1 MKILFLDIDGVLNSR
16 RYDRTRDWNK
26 QTDID
31 ESRLPLLK
39 EIVSQTDAVI
49 VLSST
54 WRVHWNRDGALCDED
69 GKYINDTFARCG
81 LRVYDKTPDLGR
93 QADRKDEI
101 NAYLAQAEG
110 VEKFAVLDDYR
121 FGWGELSEYVVLTS
135 PYRGRGLEREHVE
148 KAVAVLK

>member
-16 RYDRTRDWNK
+16 RYDQTRDWTK

-39 EIVSQTDAVI
+39 EIVTATGARI

-54 WRVHWNRDGALCDED
+54 WRVHWNGDKSLCDED
-69 GKYINDTFARCG
+69 GKYIDETFAKYG
-81 LRVYDKTPDLGR
+81 LQIFGKTPDLGIR
-93 QADRKDEI
+93 ADRKDEI
-101 NAYLAQAEG
+101 NAYLAQTEG

-121 FGWGELSEYVVLTS
+121 FGWGELSDFVVLTN
-135 PYRGRGLEREHVE
+135 PHRGAGLEREHVQQTI
-148 KAVAVLK
+148 ALLK